1 MISSTKAPW
10 KDGRERSDRWKE
22 TLSKGFLPKVSDRT
36 RWAFPTAILG
46 FAFSIDFSGSNFYSR
61 CMKKFLTPFL
71 VLALASMA
79 SAQNWFKGTLD
90 QAVAKAKSEHKLVLV
105 DFYSYT

>member
-1 MISSTKAPW
+1 
-10 KDGRERSDRWKE
+10 
-22 TLSKGFLPKVSDRT
+22 
-36 RWAFPTAILG
+36 
-46 FAFSIDFSGSNFYSR
+46 
-61 CMKKFLTPFL
+61 MKKFLTPFL